1 MLVGRAT
8 GVKDEKKCI
17 HPLARTRKRVYN
29 KGMTNQTCNGR
40 HTKNDG
46 SYWVNDARGIPLA
59 RVCAK
64 CEDAKLAKYRK
75 DVRTD
80 MNYWADEFFDGE

>member
-1 MLVGRAT
+1 MLVELAT
-8 GVKDEKKCI
+8 GVKLEKKCI

-59 RVCAK
+59 GVCAK
-64 CEDAKLAKYRK
+64 VDDAKLSKYRK
-75 DVRTD
+75 DVRTNA
-80 MNYWADEFFDGE
+80 NY